1 MAEIINTE
9 TGLTEYWL
17 DDKQFNCAC
26 CLKWFNEGKDN
37 CKKCGFDLNKWN
49 EIDEEEEQPKI
60 ICQYCKRNEK
70 ECDEQTENE
79 KNPITEWY
87 GWGLSCDD
95 CYYENHPE
103 SDYEKE

>member
-49 EIDEEEEQPKI
+49 EIEEEEEEEIVKDINPK
-60 ICQYCKRNEK
+60 K
-70 ECDEQTENE
+70 EC
-79 KNPITEWY
+79 
-87 GWGLSCDD
+87 
-95 CYYENHPE
+95 
-103 SDYEKE
+103 